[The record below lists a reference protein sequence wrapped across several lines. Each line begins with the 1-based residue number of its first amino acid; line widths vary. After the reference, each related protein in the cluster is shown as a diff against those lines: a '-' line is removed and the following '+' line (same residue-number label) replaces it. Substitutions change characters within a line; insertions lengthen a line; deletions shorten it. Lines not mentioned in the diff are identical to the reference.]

1 MSQFVRLIDHS
12 IIDFFVQKAEDLSY
26 CRDQFLKD
34 TPYLL
39 CDGDLY
45 GLSGNLPEEPADSL
59 VVAETFG
66 NGEDVVLQTAQ
77 SRGCNLGR
85 ETGALTFAEAKV
97 GLTILEHDFKRP
109 ASGVCLPGLEEVDVS
124 VGGKQSV
131 PFSMLSPANRKDPY
145 RDASESRVKHDIV
158 AFEPAAVLLE
168 LEFLAKLHKC
178 GSGEVSMFCL
188 VFCLAVLAD
197 LYHAE
202 PVTPDA
208 AGVDEPDDVLVG
220 EPAVRQDIT
229 ELYSIAYGPL
239 YHLLGKFELG
249 HAVCLLAIAEYLAVM
264 LGPVTTLK
272 FFGAHAI
279 IPVLS
284 LFSDYVE
291 VKENLR
297 HAVCHGHAEA
307 FESEDG
313 LMRQMGVDPSDFLD
327 CATCLLM
334 VGVVEN
340 QTDILGLMV
349 GTKAYLPPQLH
360 GYAPQCLAPVHCRI
374 LHKAEENI
382 LLSRYQRFKR
392 AVLLVA
398 PGIADAETWEQQQ
411 TLEDGQQT
419 IHAVAFAG
427 DTKRAALSH
436 SDPGEKVTYVLH
448 GCCHVRIFE
457 KCFDIREKRS
467 NFVYRHGLEYVF
479 LVVLK
484 ITQFLPIR
492 QETMSFFYAF
502 ISGISYLRNLNHLY
516 HFQIFLDMIYSLA

>member
-202 PVTPDA
+202 PMAFDVTA
-208 AGVDEPDDVLVG
+208 MDEPDNILVGKPAVGQDMAKLYAPADGSPYHLFGQFYLGHVIFLLSLTKRLAVMFGCATPFEFFGTHAIVLFLSLLSDHGEIKKNLGNSVGDSHAETFEPEYRLVG
-220 EPAVRQDIT
+220 EMRMD
-229 ELYSIAYGPL
+229 
-239 YHLLGKFELG
+239 
-249 HAVCLLAIAEYLAVM
+249 
-264 LGPVTTLK
+264 TT
-272 FFGAHAI
+272 
-279 IPVLS
+279 
-284 LFSDYVE
+284 
-291 VKENLR
+291 
-297 HAVCHGHAEA
+297 
-307 FESEDG
+307 
-313 LMRQMGVDPSDFLD
+313 DFLNRP
-327 CATCLLM
+327 ASLLM
-334 VGVVEN
+334 VGVVKN
-340 QTDILGLMV
+340 QTDVLGFMV
-349 GTKAYLPPQLH
+349 GTHVYAVPQLD
-360 GYAPQCLAPVHCRI
+360 GYMPQSLSPFYIGIFHKPIEDIFPCLDQW
-374 LHKAEENI
+374 LEN
-382 LLSRYQRFKR
+382 
-392 AVLLVA
+392 AVLL
-398 PGIADAETWEQQQ
+398 IAARVSDAEAREEQKALKNGEQP
-411 TLEDGQQT
+411 
-419 IHAVAFAG
+419 IHAVALACDG
-427 DTKRAALSH
+427 KRVTLGH
-436 SDPGEKVTYVLH
+436 PDLGENGTYALH
-448 GCCHVRIFE
+448 GCCHIRILE
-457 KCFDIREKRS
+457 KIFDIR
-467 NFVYRHGLEYVF
+467 
-479 LVVLK
+479 
-484 ITQFLPIR
+484 
-492 QETMSFFYAF
+492 
-502 ISGISYLRNLNHLY
+502 
-516 HFQIFLDMIYSLA
+516 